1 MGLMK
6 ITPEE
11 MKEWRKEVTR
21 GHVNPS
27 HMRRLL
33 AVYEA
38 TEKKN
43 AKLLALVAALDERR
57 SAEEEFAQ
65 IFSTR
70 LRCGRLLGVFSSF
83 GRISNA
89 KKKEAEARRRALE
102 ES

>member
-11 MKEWRKEVTR
+11 MKQWRNEVTR

-43 AKLLALVAALDERR
+43 AKLLALVAALDERKN
-57 SAEEEFAQ
+57 AEEQLSHTFFTKQ
-65 IFSTR
+65 R
-70 LRCGRLLGVFSSF
+70 GGRLLGLFSGLGDVSTA
-83 GRISNA
+83 N
-89 KKKEAEARRRALE
+89 KKVAQARRALE

>member
-6 ITPEE
+6 ITPVE

-27 HMRRLL
+27 NMRRLL

-38 TEKKN
+38 TEKQN
-43 AKLLALVAALDERR
+43 TKLLALVAALDERK
-57 SAEEEFAQ
+57 SAEEQLSKTFLIKQ
-65 IFSTR
+65 
-70 LRCGRLLGVFSSF
+70 RCGRLLGLFSAF
-83 GRISNA
+83 GDVSNA
-89 KKKEAEARRRALE
+89 NRKVAQARRALE

>member
-6 ITPEE
+6 ITSEE
-11 MKEWRKEVTR
+11 MKAWRKEVTR

-27 HMRRLL
+27 NMRRLL

-43 AKLLALVAALDERR
+43 TKLLALVAALDERKN
-57 SAEEEFAQ
+57 AEEQFSK
-65 IFSTR
+65 IFLIR
-70 LRCGRLLGVFSSF
+70 QRCGRLLGLFSAF
-83 GRISNA
+83 GDVSNA
-89 KKKEAEARRRALE
+89 NKKVAQARRALE